1 VVTDPVIERPAR
13 PPGRAPRRGRP
24 KSPGAVP
31 GAVPVPGETGAEGV
45 AAAPIVRIREIV
57 RRFWPMA
64 RPYRWWLA
72 LTLVMAA
79 ISPALATAEIWLF
92 KILVDDVLTP
102 HDYRLFPIIAAAY
115 LGFTLIGGALG
126 FADGY
131 LSTWIGER
139 FLLDLRTHTF
149 AHLQNLSLSF
159 FERRQL
165 GDILSRLTGDV
176 SAVEGLVLTGPAQLV
191 SHIFRILLFGTMLF
205 VLDWRLAVASL
216 IGTPLFLG
224 LARYFARRLKDA
236 ARITRQRE
244 GAISSVA
251 EETLGNTALVQA
263 YNQQHAQVE
272 RFHRQNQGSFAA
284 EMTTAK
290 LKGIFTPLVDLVEV
304 LGLLLVVALGVWE
317 LAQGRITLGGLLVF
331 MAYLSQLNSPI
342 RGLGQLTNSVFA
354 AAAGAERIIELLD
367 QRPTVP
373 EPDTPTPLDRSRGQL
388 RLDTVTFHY
397 PGAEQP
403 ALVNVT
409 LDVAPGEVVALV
421 GDSGAGKSTLGKLI
435 LRFYDP
441 TTGAVLL
448 DGHDIRHYSLTDL
461 RRNIAVVLQE
471 TLVLDGTV
479 RDNIAWGRPD
489 ATDTDIHRA
498 ALAADATEF
507 IQALPDG
514 YDTRVGQRG
523 RLLSGGQRQRL
534 AIARAMLRDAPLLLL
549 DEPTTGLDAE
559 SAERLLGPVRRLIAG
574 RSTLII
580 SHDLL
585 TAAQADR
592 IVVLA
597 DGRVAEVGTHAQLLA
612 LHGRYARLHRLRHG
626 RTIPAKEPA

>member
-1 VVTDPVIERPAR
+1 MTDPAMERPAR
-13 PPGRAPRRGRP
+13 PPGRARRGAQG
-24 KSPGAVP
+24 KSPGAVS
-31 GAVPVPGETGAEGV
+31 GAVPARGDAGAEGV
-45 AAAPIVRIREIV
+45 AEAPIVRLRQIV

-64 RPYRWWLA
+64 RRYRWWLA
-72 LTLVMAA
+72 LTLVLVA
-79 ISPALATAEIWLF
+79 ISPALTTAEIWLF
-92 KILVDDVLTP
+92 KIVVDDVLTP
-102 HDYRLFPIIAAAY
+102 HDYRLFPMVAAAFV
-115 LGFTLIGGALG
+115 GFTLVGGALD
-126 FADGY
+126 FADRY

-139 FLLDLRTHTF
+139 FVVDLRTRTF

-176 SAVEGLVLTGPAQLV
+176 SAVERLILAGPADVV
-191 SHIFRILLFGTMLF
+191 SYVFRILLFGTALF

-216 IGTPLFLG
+216 VGAPVFLG
-224 LARYFARRLKDA
+224 LARYFAGRLKQA
-236 ARITRQRE
+236 ARETRRRD

-251 EETLGNTALVQA
+251 EESLANTALVQA
-263 YNQQHAQVE
+263 YNQQDAQFE
-272 RFHRQNQGSFAA
+272 RFHRQNLGSFAA
-284 EMTTAK
+284 QMTTAR
-290 LKGIFTPLVDLVEV
+290 LQGIFAPLVDLVEV
-304 LGLLLVVALGVWE
+304 LGILVVVALGVWE
-317 LAQGRITLGGLLVF
+317 LAQSRITLGGLLVF
-331 MAYLSQLNSPI
+331 MAYLAQLNSPI
-342 RGLGQLTNSVFA
+342 RGLGRLTNSLFA
-354 AAAGAERIIELLD
+354 ATAGAERILELLD

-373 EPDTPTPLDRSRGQL
+373 EPDAPMPLRRSRGDL
-388 RLDTVTFHY
+388 RLDGVTFRY
-397 PGAEQP
+397 PGAEEP
-403 ALVNVT
+403 ALVEVT
-409 LDVAPGEVVALV
+409 LEVASGEVVALV
-421 GDSGAGKSTLGKLI
+421 GDSGAGKSTLGKLV

-441 TTGAVLL
+441 TSGAVLL
-448 DGHDIRHYSLTDL
+448 DGHDLREYSLPDL

-489 ATDTDIHRA
+489 ATDSDIRCA
-498 ALAADATEF
+498 VLAADAAEF

-559 SAERLLGPVRRLIAG
+559 SAERLLGPVRRLIGG

-585 TAAQADR
+585 TAARADR

-612 LHGRYARLHRLRHG
+612 LKGRYARLHRGGTAPVR
-626 RTIPAKEPA
+626 EPA